1 MLQKFRI
8 KNYKA
13 IYLYKMQKADQ
24 IDRLFYLF
32 LLSLFL
38 HVHNFLHQLHRT
50 RNIGQVST
58 Y

>member
-38 HVHNFLHQLHRT
+38 HVHYFLHQLYCT
-50 RNIGQVST
+50 WYIGQVSAH
-58 Y
+58 